1 MNPIDYFKSASD
13 MSGQIR
19 VSSILNPLL
28 WMLPALVVGLVLVS
42 FGESALVQWFF
53 IIAISSDVL
62 CILSVFL
69 FVLLYGVLKN
79 PSILTLLRSEDYS
92 VKMKYLE
99 TLGDQKHTFHEVKN
113 STPQNNPE
121 FPSPSSAESLPTKDV
136 DV

>member
-13 MSGQIR
+13 MSSQIR

-28 WMLPALVVGLVLVS
+28 WMLPALIFGLVLVG
-42 FGESALVQWFF
+42 FGGSILVQWFF
-53 IIAISSDVL
+53 IIMVSVVIF
-62 CILSVFL
+62 CILIVFL
-69 FVLLYGVLKN
+69 FVLFYGVFKN
-79 PSILTLLRSEDYS
+79 PNILTLLRSEDYS

-99 TLGDQKHTFHEVKN
+99 QIGDHKHTFLEVEN

-121 FPSPSSAESLPTKDV
+121 FPNPSLSTPLPTKDL